1 MCPCDPSNPSAIQGT
16 HHHHWPHSSHYLC
29 PVYKPSALGAF
40 DGQNLSHQRLLEWD
54 DPAPVW
60 GEGPPSPKVSQEE
73 ALPHS
78 FIIDGKHQSLQSDP
92 GPSLGS
98 ATYQLFDFQIME
110 VPFLDCKS

>member
-1 MCPCDPSNPSAIQGT
+1 MTFS
-16 HHHHWPHSSHYLC
+16 
-29 PVYKPSALGAF
+29 
-40 DGQNLSHQRLLEWD
+40 NLSVGDATYAFRGSSVLSFQLDLDLLKD
-54 DPAPVW
+54 
-60 GEGPPSPKVSQEE
+60 E